1 MAGDTDW
8 DRVLAD
14 RPPRDEL
21 SFRRR
26 EEDVLLPSRLAFGV
40 GAAGLRLP
48 PATAGNSA
56 LQRALERAL

>member
-1 MAGDTDW
+1 
-8 DRVLAD
+8 VLAD